1 MIRMVQAAV
10 KGITI
15 TDETLAFDLI
25 HEVGPG
31 GAYISHEHS
40 FKFMSSQSRTSL
52 MDRRSRDHW
61 MEMVQGRDMTER
73 AYEVALEVLQ
83 NHKPYPL
90 PEGAAET
97 IREIVFEFEKE
108 LKLDNKV
115 A

>member
-1 MIRMVQAAV
+1 
-10 KGITI
+10 
-15 TDETLAFDLI
+15 
-25 HEVGPG
+25 
-31 GAYISHEHS
+31 
-40 FKFMSSQSRTSL
+40 
-52 MDRRSRDHW
+52 
-61 MEMVQGRDMTER
+61 MEMVQGKDMTER

-97 IREIVFEFEKE
+97 MSEIVFEFEKE